1 MIFIKLALVGPLIF
15 FINLIYSDNLQTETY
30 TNLIIKNFCKENVK
44 SEFNRNNFVY
54 KDSIGENVCNCYL
67 INISKNISHEES
79 ISKCKL
85 RTFKNN

>member
-15 FINLIYSDNLQTETY
+15 YMNVMYSENLKTETH

-44 SEFNRNNFVY
+44 SEFKRNNFDY

-67 INISKNISHEES
+67 KNISKNISHEKA
-79 ISKCKL
+79 ISKCKFG
-85 RTFKNN
+85 TFKNN

>member
-1 MIFIKLALVGPLIF
+1 MIFIKLALVSPLIF
-15 FINLIYSDNLQTETY
+15 FINVIYSDNLQNEIY

-44 SEFNRNNFVY
+44 SEFKRNNFDY

-79 ISKCKL
+79 ISKCKIG
-85 RTFKNN
+85 TFKNN